1 MGELIRQC
9 FITLRLIVLI
19 SFVVTFFIN
28 FPVITLFLLYCLTIS
43 NLAVLLV
50 SPLESFSPLYEKQ
63 ATQADAI
70 VILGGGCGYYSRERM
85 TYLPPSFTLL
95 RLQYGAW
102 LHNRFQIPIL
112 VTGGNNESV
121 TMKNCLIE
129 DFKVNVTWQEDR
141 SLNTWENAKY
151 TKELLAE
158 NSIKTILLVTHAY
171 HMPRAIRCFKK
182 MNFSVIAAPTAF
194 FSSTPWFYPVSWLP
208 SLTALATSICAIR
221 EYIALN
227 WYLLRYKISL
237 RNS

>member
-1 MGELIRQC
+1 MGDLIRQC
-9 FITLRLIVLI
+9 FITLRVFVLI
-19 SFVVTFFIN
+19 LFIGN
-28 FPVITLFLLYCLTIS
+28 CFIYFPAITLFLLYCLTIS

-50 SPLESFSPLYEKQ
+50 SPLESFSPLNEKQ
-63 ATQADAI
+63 VTQADAI
-70 VILGGGCGYYSRERM
+70 VILGGGCVHYSRERM

-102 LHNRFQIPIL
+102 LHNRYQIPIL
-112 VTGGNNESV
+112 VTGGNNESN

-151 TKELLAE
+151 TKELLTK
-158 NSIKTILLVTHAY
+158 NSINNILLVTHAY

-194 FSSTPWFYPVSWLP
+194 FSSQPWFYPISWLP
-208 SLTALATSICAIR
+208 SLTALAASTCAIR

-227 WYLLRYKISL
+227 WYLLRYKI
-237 RNS
+237 